1 MKLKEL
7 IGSKIIE
14 VKYHYSP
21 SNEYQLQEFYSY
33 LLLNNG
39 LIFSFPTY
47 EDESNFDSIE
57 SQEYFNNKFKTGSKI
72 SNKVK
77 PLIVGQKISNLHFP
91 YFQDEP
97 EFQTIQK
104 IVNGY
109 FTIITLPDNKLMYVN
124 EEGYLKK
131 LKVNNEASKLIGYTI
146 YGKVLIVG

>member
-97 EFQTIQK
+97 DDDEKAFIELE
-104 IVNGY
+104 NGY
-109 FTIITLPDNKLMYVN
+109 FISETNYGPQGVSNVDLKIITKEKFN
-124 EEGYLKK
+124 
-131 LKVNNEASKLIGYTI
+131 SLIDKDT
-146 YGKVLIVG
+146 KFKPLN